1 MNCESLV
8 VDDVQ
13 LPISSDLDLVRAREQ
28 GRVLAGQLGF
38 QQSDLTLVATAIS
51 ELARN
56 IVRYAR
62 RGEIVLR
69 RAENGGVP
77 GIVIIARDEGPGI
90 PDLNRAM
97 EPGYSTAGGLG
108 LGLPGVRR
116 VLDGLGHGEEAA
128 AAANMA
134 ARVLQA
140 SENESVISMLKRCH
154 EKLRST
160 RGVVVSLA
168 AFNAVDE
175 NMTWVGVGN
184 VEGILLQ
191 ADPAG
196 NPGYEY
202 LTLRSGVVGTR
213 LPMLHAAIV
222 PVMR

>member
-62 RGEIVLR
+62 RGEIILR
-69 RAENGGVP
+69 QAQDGGVP

-90 PDLNRAM
+90 PDVNRAM
-97 EPGYSTAGGLG
+97 EQGYSTSGGLG

-116 VLDGLGHGEEAA
+116 IMDEFEIV
-128 AAANMA
+128 
-134 ARVLQA
+134 
-140 SENESVISMLKRCH
+140 SEVGKGTVVTVVKWKR
-154 EKLRST
+154 
-160 RGVVVSLA
+160 
-168 AFNAVDE
+168 
-175 NMTWVGVGN
+175 
-184 VEGILLQ
+184 
-191 ADPAG
+191 
-196 NPGYEY
+196 
-202 LTLRSGVVGTR
+202 
-213 LPMLHAAIV
+213 
-222 PVMR
+222 

>member
-28 GRVLAGQLGF
+28 GRVLAGKLGF

-62 RGEIVLR
+62 RGEIILR
-69 RAENGGVP
+69 QAQDGGVP

-90 PDLNRAM
+90 PDVNRAM

-116 VLDGLGHGEEAA
+116 IMDKFEIVSELGKGT
-128 AAANMA
+128 
-134 ARVLQA
+134 V
-140 SENESVISMLKRCH
+140 VTVVKWKR
-154 EKLRST
+154 
-160 RGVVVSLA
+160 
-168 AFNAVDE
+168 
-175 NMTWVGVGN
+175 
-184 VEGILLQ
+184 
-191 ADPAG
+191 
-196 NPGYEY
+196 
-202 LTLRSGVVGTR
+202 
-213 LPMLHAAIV
+213 
-222 PVMR
+222 

>member
-28 GRVLAGQLGF
+28 GRVLAGKLGF

-62 RGEIVLR
+62 RGEIILR
-69 RAENGGVP
+69 QAQDGGVP

-90 PDLNRAM
+90 PDVNRAM

-116 VLDGLGHGEEAA
+116 IMDKFEIVSEVGHGT
-128 AAANMA
+128 
-134 ARVLQA
+134 V
-140 SENESVISMLKRCH
+140 VTVTKWKR
-154 EKLRST
+154 
-160 RGVVVSLA
+160 
-168 AFNAVDE
+168 
-175 NMTWVGVGN
+175 
-184 VEGILLQ
+184 
-191 ADPAG
+191 
-196 NPGYEY
+196 
-202 LTLRSGVVGTR
+202 
-213 LPMLHAAIV
+213 
-222 PVMR
+222 